1 MSRCRTVCC
10 RYGIPT
16 TVPCKNRESQN
27 YPITR
32 NQTLT
37 LSLTLFPKLKPISL
51 SPGFVGIPPTTC
63 CRSTNPQQIAVV
75 EFATELGFCPTQRT
89 FQRKRR
95 RWREKST
102 QAENARKYATER
114 NRRKW
119 HNSLTQYS
127 WEQCLRAYSRVRC
140 VLRRVACVASDG
152 NQASFIGDKI
162 LLGVTARCR
171 IDWQEDSRL
180 GGRTN
185 HQLTSGLT
193 CCRKSITYCAR
204 TVCFLVSLLP
214 YIDRRRASFEDV
226 ITYIAWVKKTR
237 NMS

>member
-1 MSRCRTVCC
+1 VRNLFSISHLAHARSRSTDTVHPSLRRNSSSSSSSVTDAEDTNSTCLELLCTTNPQCHLDMSRCRTVCC

-95 RWREKST
+95 R
-102 QAENARKYATER
+102 
-114 NRRKW
+114 
-119 HNSLTQYS
+119 
-127 WEQCLRAYSRVRC
+127 
-140 VLRRVACVASDG
+140 
-152 NQASFIGDKI
+152 
-162 LLGVTARCR
+162 
-171 IDWQEDSRL
+171 
-180 GGRTN
+180 
-185 HQLTSGLT
+185 
-193 CCRKSITYCAR
+193 
-204 TVCFLVSLLP
+204 
-214 YIDRRRASFEDV
+214 
-226 ITYIAWVKKTR
+226 
-237 NMS
+237 